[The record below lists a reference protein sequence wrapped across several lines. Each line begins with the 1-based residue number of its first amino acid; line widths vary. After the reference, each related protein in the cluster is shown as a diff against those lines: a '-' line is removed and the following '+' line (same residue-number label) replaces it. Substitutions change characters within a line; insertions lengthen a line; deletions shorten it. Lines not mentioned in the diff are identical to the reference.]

1 MCVWNAF
8 VLGDG
13 PLTISYT
20 DTASK
25 VPRDVL
31 SPCADSDARSQGA
44 VLSMT
49 RELAMIHAREG
60 IRFNSICP

>member
-1 MCVWNAF
+1 MTSR
-8 VLGDG
+8 G
-13 PLTISYT
+13 PYADR
-20 DTASK
+20 DTR
-25 VPRDVL
+25 P
-31 SPCADSDARSQGA
+31 QGA